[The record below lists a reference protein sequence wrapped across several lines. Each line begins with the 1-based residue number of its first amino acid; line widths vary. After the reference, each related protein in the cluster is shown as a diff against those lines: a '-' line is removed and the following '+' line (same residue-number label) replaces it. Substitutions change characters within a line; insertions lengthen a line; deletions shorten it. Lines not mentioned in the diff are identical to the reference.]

1 MLYAIDA
8 GHRLLPETAAP
19 FSLLRQAAEPAA
31 AAPVERLVPHGA
43 DRAPTNQRARL
54 RPGEGLDEDEAVA
67 ARGSED
73 LVQKIGLHE
82 GPCLAASLN
91 ARQNDFG
98 PTVNIASH
106 MQGPAERR

>member
-1 MLYAIDA
+1 MLYEIDA
-8 GHRLLPETAAP
+8 GHHLLPETEAP

>member
-1 MLYAIDA
+1 MS
-8 GHRLLPETAAP
+8 RTARSALQP
-19 FSLLRQAAEPAA
+19 QP
-31 AAPVERLVPHGA
+31 
-43 DRAPTNQRARL
+43 ARL

-82 GPCLAASLN
+82 GPCLAAN

>member
-1 MLYAIDA
+1 LS
-8 GHRLLPETAAP
+8 RTARSALQP
-19 FSLLRQAAEPAA
+19 QP
-31 AAPVERLVPHGA
+31 
-43 DRAPTNQRARL
+43 ARL
-54 RPGEGLDEDEAVA
+54 RPGEGVDEDEAVA

-82 GPCLAASLN
+82 GPCLAAN

-98 PTVNIASH
+98 PTVNIASR

>member
-1 MLYAIDA
+1 MRGTVCCQRRKRPSPTCA
-8 GHRLLPETAAP
+8 RLPSRRRPHQSSALSRTARSALQP
-19 FSLLRQAAEPAA
+19 QP
-31 AAPVERLVPHGA
+31 
-43 DRAPTNQRARL
+43 ARL

-82 GPCLAASLN
+82 GPCLAAN